1 MQALRFYNTRGEGKE
16 NLSIPTK
23 LSTATID
30 IIVMVADAAMKGL
43 VMDVRLVMF
52 KPNGQRK
59 DFEIT
64 KDLTVIGRSE
74 DCTLRI
80 PLSNISRKHCELI
93 KDEQGIRVR
102 DLASSNG
109 TYVNNRRV
117 NEAVLNPGDKLMVGP
132 VVFTVQ
138 IDGVPEE
145 ITPVETKITETK
157 PQGKQEEV
165 IELADEEEI
174 IPEITEE
181 EEIDP
186 IKALE
191 ALASESEE
199 QENEQDDKKKQK

>member
-1 MQALRFYNTRGEGKE
+1 M
-16 NLSIPTK
+16 
-23 LSTATID
+23 
-30 IIVMVADAAMKGL
+30 AMKGL
-43 VMDVRLVMF
+43 VMDVKLVMF

-80 PLSNISRKHCELI
+80 PLASISRKHCELI
-93 KDEQGIRVR
+93 RDEQGLRVR

-109 TYVNNRRV
+109 TYVNNQRV
-117 NEAVLNPGDKLMVGP
+117 NETVLNPGDKLTVGP

-138 IDGVPEE
+138 IDGVPEK

-157 PQGKQEEV
+157 AKSEQEEV
-165 IELADEEEI
+165 IELADQEEI
-174 IPEITEE
+174 IPEITD

-186 IKALE
+186 ISALE

-199 QENEQDDKKKQK
+199 QEDEEEDKKKQR